1 MENTEL
7 AKRISEAR
15 DLARSEFVEL
25 FQFVAEIAPELRPD
39 EVMVLTGFLLHQL
52 RELLTENPSLMNQF
66 KAMTDY
72 IKQIREN

>member
-7 AKRISEAR
+7 AKRISESR

-52 RELLTENPSLMNQF
+52 RELLTENPNLMNQF